1 MALLLAPEIIETGI
15 LAEEGTAAAGIETGA
30 VDASSSSGLLSGIGN
45 IIKSPVN
52 LISGLFGLQLVGDT
66 LKGGTELQDLS
77 KLPSGILGATNNILS
92 ILSNPIIGI
101 GLAGL
106 LVVLLLKR

>member
-52 LISGLFGLQLVGDT
+52 LISGLFGLELVKNTLQGGD
-66 LKGGTELQDLS
+66 ELSNLS

-92 ILSNPIIGI
+92 ILSNPIIGL

-106 LVVLLLKR
+106 LIIILLRR

>member
-1 MALLLAPEIIETGI
+1 MALLLAPEALELGAVA
-15 LAEEGTAAAGIETGA
+15 LEGTEAAGIETGA
-30 VDASSSSGLLSGIGN
+30 VEGSSGGLLSGIGN

-52 LISGLFGLQLVGDT
+52 LIGGLFGLQLVGDT

-106 LVVLLLKR
+106 LIVLLLRR